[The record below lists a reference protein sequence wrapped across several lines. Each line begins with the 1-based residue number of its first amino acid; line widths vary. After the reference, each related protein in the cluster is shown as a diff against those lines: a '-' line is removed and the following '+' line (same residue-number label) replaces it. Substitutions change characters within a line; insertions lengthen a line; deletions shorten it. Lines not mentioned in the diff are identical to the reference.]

1 MMGSIART
9 ARTVLLALAAVT
21 LAEPAPAG
29 VLDFLFGNS
38 AEKQPEKPPA
48 RTGRRVWQ
56 LGDFTEIR
64 LAKAEAGAA
73 ANSHPINLSPEAIRA
88 LLGGIRTPVASGGD
102 EPLFG
107 VSELADLV
115 ESIHLALASSL
126 PDEDVLMVSTSR
138 RGGGLLTA
146 PSSITARLFV
156 SGDRLNVIVHDDRFE
171 FFGLYRGAG
180 TLPTFV
186 FGSRTNPSLVNLRRA
201 GANSRRADW
210 LEIPFSAANTAIEV
224 PGAAAQPAAAAPAAP
239 AAVVPAAPAVAAVP
253 APTPAPAPAAAATP
267 VQPAAAPGRPRD
279 PAFYDEQE
287 QRLRTLKR
295 LRESNLISEEEYQ
308 QKRREVLQQ
317 L

>member
-1 MMGSIART
+1 MMGSIARA
-9 ARTVLLALAAVT
+9 ARPVLLALAAVA
-21 LAEPAPAG
+21 LAEPAAAG

-38 AEKQPEKPPA
+38 AEKQATPTPA
-48 RTGRRVWQ
+48 RTGKRVWAI
-56 LGDFTEIR
+56 GEFTEVR
-64 LAKAEAGAA
+64 LVKAETGAP

-88 LLGGIRTPVASGGD
+88 LLGGVRTPVSGGGD
-102 EPLFG
+102 EALFG

-115 ESIHLALASSL
+115 ESIQLALAAAL
-126 PDEDVLMVSTSR
+126 PDEDLLLVSTSR

-146 PSSITARLFV
+146 PTAITSRLFV
-156 SGDRLNVIVHDDRFE
+156 TGDRLNVIVHDNRFE

-201 GANSRRADW
+201 GANARRADW
-210 LEIPFSAANTAIEV
+210 LEIPFSAANAAIEV
-224 PGAAAQPAAAAPAAP
+224 PGAAAQPATAVPAVPAAAAAPAAP
-239 AAVVPAAPAVAAVP
+239 AAATAPV
-253 APTPAPAPAAAATP
+253 PAPAPAAAATP
-267 VQPAAAPGRPRD
+267 VQPAAAPGRARD

-295 LRESNLISEEEYQ
+295 LRDNNLISEEEYQ

>member
-1 MMGSIART
+1 MMGSIGRT
-9 ARTVLLALAAVT
+9 ARPVLLALAAAA
-21 LAEPAPAG
+21 LAEPSSAG

-38 AEKQPEKPPA
+38 AEKQATPQPA
-48 RTGRRVWQ
+48 RTGRRVWVVAE
-56 LGDFTEIR
+56 FTEVR
-64 LAKAEAGAA
+64 LAKAEAGAV

-88 LLGGIRTPVASGGD
+88 LLGSIRTPVAGGGD
-102 EPLFG
+102 EPMFG

-115 ESIHLALASSL
+115 ESIHLALASAL
-126 PDEDVLMVSTSR
+126 PDEDLLVVSTSR
-138 RGGGLLTA
+138 RGGGLLSA
-146 PSSITARLFV
+146 PTSITARLFV
-156 SGDRLNVIVHDDRFE
+156 TGDRLNVIVHDNRFE

-201 GANSRRADW
+201 GANARRADW
-210 LEIPFSAANTAIEV
+210 LEIPFSAANAAIEV
-224 PGAAAQPAAAAPAAP
+224 PGGASQPAAAVAAP
-239 AAVVPAAPAVAAVP
+239 AAVAVS
-253 APTPAPAPAAAATP
+253 PAPAPAPMPTPAAAPAAAAATP
-267 VQPAAAPGRPRD
+267 VQPAAAPGRARD

-295 LRESNLISEEEYQ
+295 LRDNNLISEDEYQ

>member
-9 ARTVLLALAAVT
+9 ARSLLLALAAVT

-29 VLDFLFGNS
+29 VLDFLFGKS

-64 LAKAEAGAA
+64 LAKAEAGAP
-73 ANSHPINLSPEAIRA
+73 ANAHPINLSPEAIRA

-115 ESIHLALASSL
+115 ESIHLALAASL

-146 PSSITARLFV
+146 PTSITARLFV

-186 FGSRTNPSLVNLRRA
+186 FGSRTNPSLVNMRRA
-201 GANSRRADW
+201 GATARRADW
-210 LEIPFSAANTAIEV
+210 LEIPFSAVNTAIEV
-224 PGAAAQPAAAAPAAP
+224 PGGASQPAATAAAPAAAATAAAPAAP
-239 AAVVPAAPAVAAVP
+239 APAAAA
-253 APTPAPAPAAAATP
+253 APAAAVTP

-279 PAFYDEQE
+279 AAFYDEQE

-295 LRESNLISEEEYQ
+295 LRDNNLISEDEYQ

>member
-1 MMGSIART
+1 MMGSIGRAARP
-9 ARTVLLALAAVT
+9 VLLALAAVA

-38 AEKQPEKPPA
+38 AEKQAAPTPA
-48 RTGRRVWQ
+48 RTGRRLWVV
-56 LGDFTEIR
+56 GEFTEIR
-64 LAKAEAGAA
+64 LSKAEAGAP

-88 LLGGIRTPVASGGD
+88 LLGGVRTPVSGGGD
-102 EPLFG
+102 EALFG

-115 ESIHLALASSL
+115 ESIQLALAAAL
-126 PDEDVLMVSTSR
+126 PDEDLLLVSTSR

-146 PSSITARLFV
+146 PTAITARLFV
-156 SGDRLNVIVHDDRFE
+156 TGDRLNVIVHDNRFE

-186 FGSRTNPSLVNLRRA
+186 FGSRTNPSLANLRRA
-201 GANSRRADW
+201 GANARRADW
-210 LEIPFSAANTAIEV
+210 LEIPFSAANAAIEV
-224 PGAAAQPAAAAPAAP
+224 PGGASQPAAAVAAP
-239 AAVVPAAPAVAAVP
+239 AAVAVS
-253 APTPAPAPAAAATP
+253 PAPAPAPMPTPAAAPAAAAATP
-267 VQPAAAPGRPRD
+267 VQPAAAPGRARD

-295 LRESNLISEEEYQ
+295 LRDNNLISEDEYQ

>member
-1 MMGSIART
+1 MMGSIGRAARP
-9 ARTVLLALAAVT
+9 VLLALAAVA
-21 LAEPAPAG
+21 LAGPVSAG

-38 AEKQPEKPPA
+38 AEKQAAPQA
-48 RTGRRVWQ
+48 VRTGKRVWVV
-56 LGDFTEIR
+56 GEFTEVR
-64 LAKAEAGAA
+64 LTKAEAGAA

-88 LLGGIRTPVASGGD
+88 LLGGIRTPVAGGGD
-102 EPLFG
+102 EALFG

-115 ESIHLALASSL
+115 ESIQLALASAL
-126 PDEDVLMVSTSR
+126 PDEDLLVVSTSR

-146 PSSITARLFV
+146 PTSITARLFV
-156 SGDRLNVIVHDDRFE
+156 TGDRLNVIVHDNRFE

-210 LEIPFSAANTAIEV
+210 LEIPFSAANAAIEV
-224 PGAAAQPAAAAPAAP
+224 PGAAAPPAAAATPAAAAAPAATTAPAPAAAAPAAP
-239 AAVVPAAPAVAAVP
+239 AAP
-253 APTPAPAPAAAATP
+253 P
-267 VQPAAAPGRPRD
+267 VQPAAAPGRARD

-295 LRESNLISEEEYQ
+295 LRDNNLISEEEYQ